1 MLVALPSSIAFGVLV
16 FSAIDPAR
24 AGQGALFGM
33 LGAAAVGLVAPL
45 FGRTPA
51 LISAPCAPSAAIL
64 AGLAATLVAAE
75 IEPNRII
82 ALLALTALL
91 SALLQILYGV
101 LKGGR
106 FIKYIPYPVVSGY
119 MSGVGLII
127 ALGQLPKLLGLPG
140 GTGLWHGFMNPTSWR
155 WPGIVVGIATIIA
168 MVLAPRLTKRV
179 PAAIVGLVSGVVMYF
194 ILSIFNPAL
203 FSVDG
208 NPLVI
213 GTIKASGSFIRSV
226 IGQIRSLFSISVS
239 DLSLVWQSA
248 LALSALLSIDTL
260 KTCVVLDALTRGR
273 HNSNREL
280 TGQGIANLAAF
291 VSGGMAGAGTM
302 GPTLVNVTSGGT
314 TRWSGTLEGVFVIL
328 AIVILSPLIAWVP
341 IGALAGIL
349 LVIAFRMFDWSA
361 FKLLK
366 FKETRL
372 DFVVIASVVVVAET
386 IGLIA
391 ASATGIALAI
401 LLFIRDQ
408 IRGSVMRKKATLREV
423 SSKTLR
429 LEEERAILSEHG
441 QRAAVVELQGN
452 LFFGTT
458 DQLYT
463 ELEADL
469 KQLHW
474 LLLDMRRTQSMDY
487 TAANLFRQ
495 MHRRLTE
502 NDGGLLF
509 CGMPS
514 SLPQRQDINR
524 YLKQVGLVGE
534 EGRILVFETRDE
546 GLEWME
552 NRILE
557 AHDWISGSETHTL
570 DLREIELLED
580 LDEKTLKKLHD
591 CVHEIDVEAGHKV
604 FQRGDEGDELY
615 MIRKGTVRILLPLSG
630 GKKHHIST
638 FHRGNFFGEMAFM
651 DRDVRSADAEA
662 KTDCKLYK
670 LSRKEF
676 DEYADSNAVVG
687 LRVYSRLARAVSLR
701 LRQTNSEL
709 RALEDR

>member
-1 MLVALPSSIAFGVLV
+1 
-16 FSAIDPAR
+16 
-24 AGQGALFGM
+24 
-33 LGAAAVGLVAPL
+33 
-45 FGRTPA
+45 
-51 LISAPCAPSAAIL
+51 
-64 AGLAATLVAAE
+64 
-75 IEPNRII
+75 
-82 ALLALTALL
+82 
-91 SALLQILYGV
+91 
-101 LKGGR
+101 
-106 FIKYIPYPVVSGY
+106 
-119 MSGVGLII
+119 
-127 ALGQLPKLLGLPG
+127 
-140 GTGLWHGFMNPTSWR
+140 MNPTSWR

>member
-16 FSAIDPAR
+16 FSAIDPAS

>member
-1 MLVALPSSIAFGVLV
+1 
-16 FSAIDPAR
+16 
-24 AGQGALFGM
+24 
-33 LGAAAVGLVAPL
+33 
-45 FGRTPA
+45 
-51 LISAPCAPSAAIL
+51 
-64 AGLAATLVAAE
+64 
-75 IEPNRII
+75 
-82 ALLALTALL
+82 
-91 SALLQILYGV
+91 
-101 LKGGR
+101 
-106 FIKYIPYPVVSGY
+106 

-280 TGQGIANLAAF
+280 SGQGIANLAAF

-638 FHRGNFFGEMAFM
+638 FH
-651 DRDVRSADAEA
+651 
-662 KTDCKLYK
+662 
-670 LSRKEF
+670 
-676 DEYADSNAVVG
+676 
-687 LRVYSRLARAVSLR
+687 
-701 LRQTNSEL
+701 
-709 RALEDR
+709 

>member
-127 ALGQLPKLLGLPG
+127 ALGQLPRLLGLPG

>member
-140 GTGLWHGFMNPTSWR
+140 GTGLWHGFMNSTSWR